1 MQSARLDGPSWFG
14 DDASVPSLQCSM
26 IQVLRTPIV
35 LLCFNRPAKTEAVMR
50 TIRAARP
57 HRLYVVADGAR
68 AGVAGEAENCAAVR
82 RIATEVDWPCEVLTD
97 FAPQN
102 LGCFRRVSSGLS
114 WAFGQSEELIIL
126 EDDCVAQPDFFAFC
140 DELLERY
147 RQDERIF
154 AISGDNFQKGPPR
167 SQDSYY
173 FSQIFHCWGW
183 ASWRRAWQSVDMA
196 MTQWPR
202 LREGGWLE
210 DALADPGLVD
220 YFTRAFDDTYHGRNS
235 SWAYRASFASLVQ
248 GRINVLPKVNL
259 VRNIGL
265 DDDATHTA
273 GQAHMERTAGRLE
286 FPLRHPGAFIVDRK
300 ADGAT
305 FGQGTG
311 SILRRALRRIAPF

>member
-1 MQSARLDGPSWFG
+1 MQ
-14 DDASVPSLQCSM
+14 
-26 IQVLRTPIV
+26 
-35 LLCFNRPAKTEAVMR
+35 
-50 TIRAARP
+50 TIRAAQP

-68 AGVAGEAENCAAVR
+68 ADMAGEAENCAAVR

-102 LGCFRRVSSGLS
+102 LGCYRRVSSGLA

-126 EDDCVAQPDFFAFC
+126 EDDCLAQPDFFAFC

-147 RQDERIF
+147 RKDERIF

-167 SQDSYY
+167 NRDSYY

-183 ASWRRAWQSVDMA
+183 ASWRRAWQSVDLQMS
-196 MTQWPR
+196 QWPG
-202 LREGGWLE
+202 LRDGGWLE
-210 DALADPGLVD
+210 DALGDPKLVD

-235 SWAYRASFASLVQ
+235 SWAYRASFSSLVQ
-248 GRINVLPKVNL
+248 GRINVLPNVNL

-286 FPLRHPGAFIVDRK
+286 FPLRHPSSFIVDRK

-305 FGQGTG
+305 FALERPGILGRAKRRLFASLG
-311 SILRRALRRIAPF
+311 S